1 MSDTLFKPEEVDN
14 RPKKGVVVIYSFL
27 VATLCFIA
35 VVFGYQLFVGILSY
49 ALGYETHF
57 YFGRIVSQP
66 FMDDYWS
73 NNRVVLMYAFPPL
86 LFLGFAIFVL
96 IRLLPKK
103 SPINRFEFFLFWIVV
118 FSVFFVTTQMAV
130 APISLYYRDSQ
141 LYQGLPVLIYWF
153 RLPIVT
159 SLLFFGLAL
168 VINLLFGYS
177 IYPLLLKLA
186 HTEYCCEDRPW
197 KGKVVRLYFVF
208 PLLLVLLVAIIL
220 GYMYS
225 LAYFMVMLLCSFIW
239 GFGMWLR
246 DLHMY
251 RYEGISTN
259 RLTLTIGYKL
269 PTLVFI
275 LVLFIRLFLAK

>member
-1 MSDTLFKPEEVDN
+1 
-14 RPKKGVVVIYSFL
+14 
-27 VATLCFIA
+27 
-35 VVFGYQLFVGILSY
+35 
-49 ALGYETHF
+49 
-57 YFGRIVSQP
+57 
-66 FMDDYWS
+66 
-73 NNRVVLMYAFPPL
+73 MYAFPPL